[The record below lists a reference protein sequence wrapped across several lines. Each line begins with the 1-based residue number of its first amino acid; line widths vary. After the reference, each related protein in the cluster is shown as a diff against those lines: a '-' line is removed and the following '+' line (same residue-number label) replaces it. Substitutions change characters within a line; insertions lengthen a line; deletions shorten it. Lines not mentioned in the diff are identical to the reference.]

1 MADTQALPSSLCPAS
16 SSHCWARHHRQARPR
31 EYIIL
36 GLFQE
41 AHISGGKAAELLDL
55 NRRDFIAL
63 LARKGIPYFRLEREE
78 WDAEA
83 ARIRASQQSPGCGA
97 GSHVGWLAE

>member
-1 MADTQALPSSLCPAS
+1 MADTLTLLVTLPREIGALLGAPSQASETA
-16 SSHCWARHHRQARPR
+16 R

-41 AHISGGKAAELLDL
+41 ARISGGKSAQLLGL
-55 NRRDFIAL
+55 TRRCLLAL
-63 LARKGIPYFRLEREE
+63 LTRRGIPQIRLEPEE

-83 ARIRASQQSPGCGA
+83 ARVRTTQQSPR
-97 GSHVGWLAE
+97 